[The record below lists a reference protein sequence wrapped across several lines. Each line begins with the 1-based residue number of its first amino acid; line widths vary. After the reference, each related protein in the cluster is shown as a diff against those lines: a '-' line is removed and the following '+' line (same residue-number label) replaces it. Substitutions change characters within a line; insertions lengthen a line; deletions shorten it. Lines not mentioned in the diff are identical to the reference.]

1 MGLQANP
8 SSKRSIEGLESS
20 TSTTSRS
27 AKQQCTIRVGSEAP
41 DHLTASTESTL
52 SAAWYNS
59 TTTTATTTTTS
70 NYEASNSSAAS
81 YVNGAY
87 YAVGDVAV
95 PSEFTP
101 HPPGKNSTPFSRLFF
116 VFVLVSLSFN

>member
-8 SSKRSIEGLESS
+8 SSKRSIDGLESS
-20 TSTTSRS
+20 TSSSSRS

-41 DHLTASTESTL
+41 DHLTASTDASTVAA
-52 SAAWYNS
+52 AAWYNS
-59 TTTTATTTTTS
+59 TAATTATATTTTITT
-70 NYEASNSSAAS
+70 NYQSSAASAPS

-87 YAVGDVAV
+87 YTGGGGGGGGDVATPLPA

-101 HPPGKNSTPFSRLFF
+101 HSNGKLFH
-116 VFVLVSLSFN
+116 